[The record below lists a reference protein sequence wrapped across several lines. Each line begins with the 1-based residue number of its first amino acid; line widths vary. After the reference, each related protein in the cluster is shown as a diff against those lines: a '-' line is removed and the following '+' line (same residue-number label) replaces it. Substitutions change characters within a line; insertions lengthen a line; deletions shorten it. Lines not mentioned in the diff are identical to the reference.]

1 VIRIRH
7 ITGSAE
13 LAPKGQP
20 GSWVSD
26 AEREKFMV
34 AHERAFELWPQP
46 YEEFD
51 IETAIATTRVHAYR
65 PPRRAH
71 QARRPLLVVVLHR
84 RPGLHDPRCRCA
96 AASPGGWNRR
106 YDLSSTSSVWLPR
119 RRTLRLACGLWRTRY
134 LTGRS

>member
-1 VIRIRH
+1 MIRIRH

-20 GSWVSD
+20 GSWVSEV
-26 AEREKFMV
+26 EREKFMV
-34 AHERAFELWPQP
+34 AYERAFELWPQP

-51 IETAIATTRVHAYR
+51 IETATATTRVHAYR

-84 RPGLHDPRCRCA
+84 RPGLHDPIRPSA
-96 AASPGGWNRR
+96 AAAHRMSTAVARSASEARCSGGRNNGPG
-106 YDLSSTSSVWLPR
+106 
-119 RRTLRLACGLWRTRY
+119 
-134 LTGRS
+134 